1 MKKDVYMLIIKLII
15 NNKLIREEIRN
26 LKLSLG
32 SYRNKDDITDS
43 INDNSS
49 WKLNS
54 PNTLLSYA
62 VPKTVK
68 RSSICQCIIKAC
80 VRCFLSNFSFSPND
94 SASKT
99 MKNIFFISSKKL
111 FSFSRYSNFCI
122 FVFLSFFPVSHC
134 LGD

>member
-1 MKKDVYMLIIKLII
+1 MENGMKKDVYMLIIKLII

-80 VRCFLSNFSFSPND
+80 ARYFLSNFSFSPND
-94 SASKT
+94 SPSKT
-99 MKNIFFISSKKL
+99 MKNVFYFI
-111 FSFSRYSNFCI
+111 
-122 FVFLSFFPVSHC
+122 
-134 LGD
+134 